1 MGSILESAVNRGIK
15 EAEVFYLDNFHE
27 EVVFE
32 NNTLK
37 TVKKSQSSGAALRM
51 VKDGRMGFVSST
63 NLADADKLLDNAEAI
78 TKYSEPKEFGF
89 AKKVNYSDVI
99 VKNDKIWDIPD
110 EKMIEDGYRAVEAIK
125 KYDTEILTN
134 IKFLREKQRVKLE
147 NTNGVDASYD
157 KDILSI
163 TLTGNLTEGTNL
175 LQCYSMENGLREDYD
190 ICQLAEKT
198 IEKIRLSRNNCNF
211 EQGKKAVIFTPKFLG
226 EALITLQAGLSGM
239 PVSRGISPLCNK
251 LGEKIFDERVTVID
265 DGTME
270 GGCGSIPFDDEGV
283 PAQRTVLIEN
293 GVLKSYIHSLKSAEK
308 LGQAPTGNSFKRSPI
323 AYSKEIELIPQPYL
337 TNMIMK
343 PGNTKFEDM
352 VADIKD
358 GIIIDYLMGIFTNNL
373 MNGDFGGNIGM
384 GYVIK
389 DGKIVGRVK
398 DATINANIY
407 DIFNENLVDLSDSL
421 YSASPFGDF
430 ISLANHRLPYAM
442 FKDINVTVKK

>member
-1 MGSILESAVNRGIK
+1 MGNILENVVNRGIK

-63 NLADADKLLDNAEAI
+63 NLADTDKLLDNAEAI

-89 AKKVNYSDVI
+89 AKKVNYNDVN

-110 EKMIEDGYRAVEAIK
+110 EKMIEDGYTAVEAIK

-134 IKFLREKQRVKLE
+134 IKFLRERQRVKLE
-147 NTNGVDASYD
+147 NTNGVDAAYD

-163 TLTGNLTEGTNL
+163 ALTGNLTEGTNL

-198 IEKIRLSRNNCNF
+198 IEKIKLSRNNCSF
-211 EQGKKAVIFTPKFLG
+211 QQGKKAVIFTPKFLG
-226 EALITLQAGLSGM
+226 EALITLQAGLSGISA
-239 PVSRGISPLCNK
+239 SRGISPLCNK
-251 LGEKIFDERVTVID
+251 LGERIFDERVTVID

-270 GGCGSIPFDDEGV
+270 GGCGSTPFDDEGV
-283 PAQRTVLIEN
+283 SAQRTVLIEN
-293 GVLKSYIHSLKSAEK
+293 GILKSYIHSLKSAEK
-308 LGQAPTGNSFKRSPI
+308 LGQAPTGNSFKRSTI
-323 AYSKEIELIPQPYL
+323 AYSKEIELIPQPSL

-358 GIIIDYLMGIFTNNL
+358 GIIIDYLMGIFANNL
-373 MNGDFGGNIGM
+373 MNGDFSGNIGM

-398 DATINANIY
+398 DAIINVNIY
-407 DIFNENLVDLSDSL
+407 EIFNKNLVGLSDSL
-421 YSASPFGDF
+421 HSVSPFGDF
-430 ISLANHRLPYAM
+430 ISIANHRLPYAM
-442 FKDINVTVKK
+442 FKDINVTAKK